1 VSGNKFSH
9 LDAEGKARMVDVS
22 DKEDSSR
29 TARARATV
37 SMSGQTAIA
46 LKDGKVPK
54 GDVFA
59 VARIAGIQAAK
70 RTSELIPLCH
80 PLMIGSVHV
89 DFEVIDGC
97 VIIEAE
103 VHTYSRTGVEMEA
116 LTACSV
122 SALTIYDMCKSM
134 DKEMVIADLVLL
146 EKKGGSSGHFLREA
160 DLK

>member
-1 VSGNKFSH
+1 
-9 LDAEGKARMVDVS
+9 
-22 DKEDSSR
+22 
-29 TARARATV
+29 
-37 SMSGQTAIA
+37 MSGQTAIA
-46 LKDGKVPK
+46 LQDGKVPK

-80 PLMIGSVHV
+80 PLMLSSVHV
-89 DFEVIDGC
+89 DFEVIDEC

-103 VHTYSRTGVEMEA
+103 VQTYSRTGVEMEA

>member
-1 VSGNKFSH
+1 MSGNKFSH
-9 LDAEGKARMVDVS
+9 LDSEGKARMVDVS
-22 DKEDSSR
+22 GKEDSSR

-80 PLMIGSVHV
+80 PLMLSSVHV
-89 DFEVIDGC
+89 DFEVIDEC

-103 VHTYSRTGVEMEA
+103 VQTYSRTGVEMEA